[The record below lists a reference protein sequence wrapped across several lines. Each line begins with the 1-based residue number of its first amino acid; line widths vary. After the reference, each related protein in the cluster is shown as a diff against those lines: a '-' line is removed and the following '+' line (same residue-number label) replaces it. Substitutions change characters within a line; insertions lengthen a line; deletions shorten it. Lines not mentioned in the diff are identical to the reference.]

1 MSGNEK
7 REREM
12 LQTPLSE
19 ESTTQKKSKL
29 KMPFLE
35 AKITQKFKVLTLFFW
50 CSEECGS
57 LISKGAPKEPKEV
70 QPTHTTRGGGRSSK
84 CIIPTFGINLAG
96 HTEDD
101 KHFIPF
107 APVDATRNPGLIEE
121 TTDTGAKM
129 AKQSGLIINHCIPLI
144 VDVPLEFIGENV
156 SVSAYGWGGYT
167 EKDIPFV
174 LLNPE
179 DEPVFRSTFVKQNA
193 GCWWVGNIVEPN
205 LDELGVFDN
214 KPNARAEDNDRRFP
228 FKLSGTFGHVKKEG
242 KVASRDYVQGRS
254 NNPTVVQYGPPGKGP
269 GVEKGHFD
277 MYRLFL
283 CMPPADEF
291 LLAEECTVCQESST
305 DMAEMFAVAPC
316 RHVNVCKQC
325 YDAMIAMKTK
335 HAYKCAICRCER
347 PEGAAGEGGFV
358 K

>member
-12 LQTPLSE
+12 LETPSSE

-29 KMPFLE
+29 KMPLLE
-35 AKITQKFKVLTLFFW
+35 AKITQKFKVLTLLFW
-50 CSEECGS
+50 CSEEGEAV
-57 LISKGAPKEPKEV
+57 ISKGAPPKAKEP
-70 QPTHTTRGGGRSSK
+70 QPTHTTRGGGGSSK

-96 HTEDD
+96 LTEGDE
-101 KHFIPF
+101 HFRPF
-107 APVDATRNPGLIEE
+107 APVDATRNPELIQE

-144 VDVPLEFIGENV
+144 VDVPLEFIDEDVNV
-156 SVSAYGWGGYT
+156 SARGWGGYR

-179 DEPVFRSTFVKQNA
+179 NERVFTRKFVINNA
-193 GCWWVGNIVEPN
+193 GTWWAGNIDEPN
-205 LDELGVFDN
+205 LDEMGVFDN
-214 KPNARAEDNDRRFP
+214 VPNAKADDNDRRCP
-228 FKLSGTFGHVKKEG
+228 FKFSGTFGHVKKAG
-242 KVASRDYVQGRS
+242 TVASREYVQSRS
-254 NNPTVVQYGPPGKGP
+254 KNPTVVQYGPPGKGP

-291 LLAEECTVCQESST
+291 LLAEECTVCQQSST
-305 DMAEMFAVAPC
+305 DMADMFAVAPC

-325 YDAMIAMKTK
+325 YDAMIAMNTK